1 MSSSREIEHR
11 SASAATFS
19 STTALLTPT
28 SWRIA
33 TDSDAAQFA
42 SLLNPDDMADYA
54 AGHDVNVTHDD
65 VKAVKCT
72 ALSSRESIRISPME
86 KTRGGWDDEHFNVNL
101 RVPEGSVVGRGMV
114 IMLEGE
120 FCVLACLLDFV

>member
-1 MSSSREIEHR
+1 
-11 SASAATFS
+11 
-19 STTALLTPT
+19 
-28 SWRIA
+28 
-33 TDSDAAQFA
+33 
-42 SLLNPDDMADYA
+42 MADYA

-114 IMLEGE
+114 VMLEGE
-120 FCVLACLLDFV
+120 FCVFLYWLACLILFDVCFGKMLFRLL